1 MNIDNILEN
10 NLRFYFET
18 DVRKN
23 MDIKA
28 ILYRITSM
36 AQSESDTLELT
47 YPLRTAARLTG
58 LSPEVLR
65 AWERR
70 HGVVQPLRTSGGTR
84 RYSAADLERLRLLKA
99 AVDAGHRIGQVA
111 QLDLAELK
119 RRSALAEATS
129 AGHLDEILA
138 ALDHLDDATSQR
150 LLSLQLSSLGPVR
163 FAREVALPLIHE
175 IGARWANGGM
185 GVAQEHLATGIL
197 RSLLG
202 SALQP
207 TASSLMGP
215 RIVFATP
222 TGERHELGLL
232 MAALTALGAGANPLY
247 LGVELPVEDLLA
259 AVEGANAAAL
269 ALSLVT
275 IPGPQATRTV
285 GALRGGMA
293 EEVRLWLGGPG
304 ASDLELP
311 RAVEHIESLEDLERR
326 VTLLGLESTNTR

>member
-1 MNIDNILEN
+1 
-10 NLRFYFET
+10 
-18 DVRKN
+18 
-23 MDIKA
+23 
-28 ILYRITSM
+28 M
-36 AQSESDTLELT
+36 ARSESDALELT

-70 HGVVQPLRTSGGTR
+70 HGVVQPLRTPGGTR
-84 RYSAADLERLRLLKA
+84 RYSAADLERLRLVKA

-119 RRSALAEATS
+119 RRSAVAEARPDS
-129 AGHLDEILA
+129 YLDEILA
-138 ALDHLDDATSQR
+138 ALDHLDDASSQR
-150 LLSLQLSSLGPVR
+150 LLSLQLSAMGPAR
-163 FAREVALPLIHE
+163 FARQVALPLVHE
-175 IGARWANGGM
+175 IGERWANGRM
-185 GVAQEHLATGIL
+185 GIAPEHMASGIL

-247 LGVELPVEDLLA
+247 LGLELPVEELLA

-275 IPGPQATRTV
+275 IPAAQATRTL

-293 EEVRLWLGGPG
+293 DEVRIWLGGSG
-304 ASDLELP
+304 ARDLELP
-311 RAVEHIESLEDLERR
+311 RAVEYIESLEDLERQ
-326 VTLLGLESTNTR
+326 VVLLGLESTNAG